1 MKKYLMIF
9 IATIS
14 VIAVIAIAS
23 IFMLNHSVKSRIYTA
38 DIIFY
43 QQDLK
48 DDAFKVSARI
58 DFPSFAPLL
67 RSTQIASVVID
78 KYTWNDAV
86 NNLEHIRHSG
96 RNIYF
101 NATQDLRS
109 IGTLGS
115 VEYRISFMPFIK
127 TVIKYYVAILALVA
141 FFIGVNKLASIPL
154 SLLQNISFRVSMSY
168 FIFVVSLFIMSS
180 IGFIVKIGITQS
192 YFYVSLC
199 LSLFALLFKNPHK
212 IKSLVC
218 YALLAFVA
226 VFMAFYVYDYSWDG
240 RAYHQIGIFY
250 LANGWNP
257 IYEEMQ
263 EMTHLSP
270 FLSHSIWIEH
280 YLKFAEITQS
290 CVYKAIGFIESGKII
305 NYIFAF
311 GAFLYGIATL
321 SKLRFLNAKMAIWL
335 SFLAV
340 FSPVVMTQ
348 ISTYYLDGLLG
359 VALVFVILAILDL
372 ELESKRYKY
381 GILILALLAT
391 ASIKLT
397 GIAYAGFIGIAF
409 LCYKLYR
416 REFCEAKNIFVS
428 GAIAVML
435 IIACNVNPL
444 VNNQIQ
450 HGHFGYPLMGKDKID
465 IITSQQPQNF
475 NDNNRFEKL
484 FKSLFGKT
492 QNISSN
498 GESELKIPFMKY
510 KGESLNDPDVRVA
523 GFGYFFSGIV
533 LLCAILVLLNF
544 KGFMQRAFIF
554 YFALILG
561 SCLINPELW
570 WARYVPQMWLL
581 PFIIII
587 FSFNLSLNKV
597 SHYIRNAVIFFL
609 ALNFLFTA
617 KLPLNT
623 GYKNAIQS
631 QLARIKTDEVF
642 VYMPLGWEKSF
653 NIKLI
658 EKGIKVHNLDKAEF
672 EALSKEMQFYR
683 LESVL
688 DNYRDNQSFWSVE
701 SPSLNHTGGE
711 K

>member
-23 IFMLNHSVKSRIYTA
+23 IFMLNHSVKGRIYTA
-38 DIIFY
+38 DIIFHE
-43 QQDLK
+43 QDFR
-48 DDAFKVSARI
+48 DDMLKVSARI
-58 DFPSFAPLL
+58 NFPSFAPLL
-67 RSTQIASVVID
+67 RSTQIASVAID
-78 KYTWNDAV
+78 SYAWNDAV
-86 NNLEHIRHSG
+86 GNLEHIRHSG

-101 NATQDLRS
+101 NTTQDLRS
-109 IGTLGS
+109 VGTLGS
-115 VEYRISFMPFIK
+115 VEYAISFMPFIK
-127 TVIKYYVAILALVA
+127 TILKYYAFILALVA
-141 FFIGVNKLASIPL
+141 FFISVNKLASVPL
-154 SLLQNISFRVSMSY
+154 SLLQNISFRLSMSY
-168 FIFVVSLFIMSS
+168 FIFVVSLFITSS
-180 IGFIVKIGITQS
+180 IGFIVKVSIMQG
-192 YFYVSLC
+192 YFYASLV
-199 LSLFALLFKNPHK
+199 LSLFALLFRNPHK

-218 YALLAFVA
+218 YALFAFVA

-305 NYIFAF
+305 NWIFTF

-359 VALVFVILAILDL
+359 VALVFVVLAILDL

-381 GILILALLAT
+381 GIFILALLAT

-397 GIAYAGFIGIAF
+397 GVAYAGFIGIAF

-416 REFCEAKNIFVS
+416 KQFCEAKNVFFS
-428 GAIAVML
+428 GAIALVL
-435 IIACNVNPL
+435 IIAFNVNPL

-475 NDNNRFEKL
+475 NDNNRFEKI

-492 QNISSN
+492 QNILSSGN
-498 GESELKIPFMKY
+498 SELKIPFIKY
-510 KGESLNDPDVRVA
+510 KGESLSDPDVRVA
-523 GFGYFFSGIV
+523 GFGYFFSGIL
-533 LLCAILVLLNF
+533 LLCAILMLLNL

-581 PFIIII
+581 PFTIII
-587 FSFNLSLNKV
+587 FSFKLSLNRI
-597 SHYIRNAVIFFL
+597 SHYLRNATIFFL
-609 ALNFLFTA
+609 ALSFLFTV

-631 QLARIKTDEVF
+631 QLDRIKTDEVF

-658 EKGIKVHNLDKAEF
+658 EKGVKVHNLDKAEF
-672 EALSKEMQFYR
+672 ERLSKEMKFYR

-688 DNYRDNQSFWSVE
+688 DNHRGNQSFWSVE
-701 SPSLNHTGGE
+701 SPSLNYRRQ